1 MDDGFLICAGVFA
14 MLAVVAA
21 LPLSIVALVLALRA
35 VRETKALAGRLETRA
50 DDRAAAALSAAAP
63 RRPAPP
69 VAAAELRAA
78 APPPPVSPA
87 VAAGPPRIEVRAAA
101 PPPPPPPPPR
111 PAFVPQA
118 APAPRP
124 QAAPIRWEEW
134 IGLKGLALAG
144 IVVVLIGAGLFLAYA
159 HERGWLGRLGP
170 HVRVALLVAA
180 GLGFLAT
187 GEVFSRKGFRV
198 LAQVMT
204 GGGLALEYF
213 AAYTAWGRFHIIP
226 QPAAWI
232 LMTVITAVAILL
244 SVRYASLVVAIL
256 SLVGGLAAPILI
268 RPERDPGHVLFLY
281 LIAVNAGVLVLA
293 YFRKWRVLNLL
304 ALGGTALNVVVWLY
318 SHYWWGGETATEKL
332 GFIVT
337 YLTILW
343 AMYFALSLVYHLLGR
358 RDPSK
363 LDLPITL
370 VNVVGYFTG
379 LYVLLRADHHYVLGP
394 AAAALGAV
402 YLAEGLAVRRWAP
415 AHLRFVLLQVAQAI
429 GLATLA
435 IPIQLEGVFIPMAW
449 AAEATVLFWLGIRL
463 KDWRLRAVGFL
474 VHAASVVALVYYAQE
489 AWNTKG
495 MLILNA
501 RTATFAAVALAMALS
516 AWLYR
521 RLAEKNPVERVAV
534 TATAAAAHVLLM
546 VLVALEVFR
555 WHADGAAI
563 GRRFQLPNH
572 HEAWEY
578 LAWRRDVMLAVGW
591 SAYGLL
597 AVALVAILRRAF
609 HHAMA
614 LAAFAASFV
623 VIAIA
628 QDHLPR
634 LEFVA
639 GWNAVGATFAAVAA
653 CLAVAAVISRYAT
666 RGTPGGRPMA
676 IAYEL
681 LAAGVVLGLYLTE
694 VGRANSHMKASLDTA
709 LSEQSLKSLFAAGT
723 AVMAGLLVLRGLW
736 IRSPAHRVVGLGALA
751 VAAGI
756 LAVAALGSSHVYE
769 TVLWQPRGMA
779 FVLMAAVMAL
789 AIAGYARSAPRAT
802 PEREHVG
809 TVLAIVVHVVVLAC
823 FTLEA
828 EDFWASRAQAW
839 FPNEELH
846 AWYARHATLSVGYA
860 LYALVLLAAGIRRRS
875 RLLRVLALVILG
887 GTLAK
892 VMLLDLSR
900 LEAIWRILSFVGL
913 GLLLLAASLLYHKYR
928 RIIFPAEAPPAGA
941 KESSDA
947 KA

>member
-1 MDDGFLICAGVFA
+1 MDEGFLICAGVFA
-14 MLAVVAA
+14 LLVVVAA

-35 VRETKALAGRLETRA
+35 VRETKALASRIETRA
-50 DDRAAAALSAAAP
+50 DDRAAAALAAEAAP
-63 RRPAPP
+63 RPAPP
-69 VAAAELRAA
+69 VAAAEPRAA

-101 PPPPPPPPPR
+101 PPPPPPPPR
-111 PAFVPQA
+111 PPFIPQA
-118 APAPRP
+118 APAPQP
-124 QAAPIRWEEW
+124 QRTPIRWEEW

-198 LAQVMT
+198 LARVMT

-226 QPAAWI
+226 QPAAWT

-343 AMYFALSLVYHLLGR
+343 AMYFALSLVHHLLGR
-358 RDPSK
+358 RDPSE

-394 AAAALGAV
+394 AAAVLGAV

-435 IPIQLEGVFIPMAW
+435 IPIQLDGVFIPMAW

-495 MLILNA
+495 MLVLNA

-521 RLAEKNPVERVAV
+521 RLAEKHPAERAAVA
-534 TATAAAAHVLLM
+534 ATAAVAHVLLM
-546 VLVALEVFR
+546 VLVGVEVFR
-555 WHADGAAI
+555 WHADARTALAARI
-563 GRRFQLPNH
+563 PADLPLQMRD
-572 HEAWEY
+572 
-578 LAWRRDVMLAVGW
+578 LAWTRDAILAVGL
-591 SAYGLL
+591 AIYGVL
-597 AVALVAILRRAF
+597 AAALVAILRRAF

-614 LAAFAASFV
+614 LAAFAATFV

-628 QDHLPR
+628 QYHPPR
-634 LEFVA
+634 PEFLL

-694 VGRANSHMKASLDTA
+694 VGRANSHMKASLDAA

-751 VAAGI
+751 AAAGI
-756 LAVAALGSSHVYE
+756 LAVAAVGSSHVYE

-789 AIAGYARSAPRAT
+789 IIAGYARAAPRAT

-860 LYALVLLAAGIRRRS
+860 LYALVLLAGGIRRRS

-941 KESSDA
+941 KESSDE